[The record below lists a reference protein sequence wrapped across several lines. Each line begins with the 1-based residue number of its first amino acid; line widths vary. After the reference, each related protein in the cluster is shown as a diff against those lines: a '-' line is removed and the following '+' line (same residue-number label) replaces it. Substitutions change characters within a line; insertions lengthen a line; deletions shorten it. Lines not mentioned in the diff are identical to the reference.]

1 MPGNKDRRKRK
12 ENTAHRPTNII
23 AMGSSG
29 TPMLGFAMLGL
40 LCSTNE
46 AAAGPLRRANFLAP
60 HRRGNDA
67 AARNGLGL
75 VAARSRHLLRGRG
88 ARRLAVH
95 TQRHRHEGEGA
106 EEGLREEH
114 DAEVAILRERRRPR
128 VPQRREGEAR
138 LKKETRH
145 QKGQRDAAPRR
156 RRRPPTNGM
165 PQPQMHR
172 CRRHLSCFET
182 GEPRRVEQ
190 VREQAGR

>member
-1 MPGNKDRRKRK
+1 
-12 ENTAHRPTNII
+12 
-23 AMGSSG
+23 MGSSG

-46 AAAGPLRRANFLAP
+46 AAAGPLRRANPLTP
-60 HRRGNDA
+60 HLRGNDA

-95 TQRHRHEGEGA
+95 AQRHRHEGEGA
-106 EEGLREEH
+106 EEGLREEHDAEVSRKCLGSVSEVSRKCLGGLREEH

-138 LKKETRH
+138 LKKRKKETASER
-145 QKGQRDAAPRR
+145 K
-156 RRRPPTNGM
+156 
-165 PQPQMHR
+165 
-172 CRRHLSCFET
+172 
-182 GEPRRVEQ
+182 
-190 VREQAGR
+190 AGRSAKKAATPAYQRNAATTNASLPPPPVLF